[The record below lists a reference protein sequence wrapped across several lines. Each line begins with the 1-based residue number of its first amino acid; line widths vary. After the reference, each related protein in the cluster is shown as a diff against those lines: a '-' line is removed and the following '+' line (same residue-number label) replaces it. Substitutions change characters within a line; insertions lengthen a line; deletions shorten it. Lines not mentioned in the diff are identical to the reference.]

1 MTIDINLKPTLTTF
15 PDRLEAAEGERDWR
29 ADRCEDA
36 MSECASLRAK
46 IAAMEK
52 QGPVA
57 WADAFGEPFRNR
69 CEIDGVASPLYAL
82 PGAQAQNVPK
92 AVAYLDL
99 GTGGYMDIGTDL
111 PDEALAALPKGRHML
126 GVIGTYGVDGY
137 VPAQP
142 APSVPEGVA
151 EALQRLIEKNTV
163 SGLGSSEDALL
174 VARYR
179 QHLLAC
185 APSVLNGWK
194 EAAIAWEV
202 CASIH
207 REYGKDKDPF
217 FNTRQGDFVKHANDA
232 RAMLAAAP
240 KQEAQPAPSEQ
251 DESVRKAWARFSNEL
266 HRSPDAPYPGMSEA
280 FELHFSQPFTDR
292 DWHAESGTWAAA
304 WKAAKRHG
312 AKTVLCV
319 PDVVMAALD
328 NLDDYIARIEGNDR
342 GACDHINLLRRYLLD
357 ATEVGENK

>member
-1 MTIDINLKPTLTTF
+1 MIDTNELRFSAANSVRDLALLPSEVLELL
-15 PDRLEAAEGERDWR
+15 DRLEAAEKERDWH

-36 MSECASLRAK
+36 MSECDALRTAVRHESDCVEAAK
-46 IAAMEK
+46 TK
-52 QGPVA
+52 
-57 WADAFGEPFRNR
+57 
-69 CEIDGVASPLYAL
+69 LKAL
-82 PGAQAQNVPK
+82 HAKPAPT

-111 PDEALAALPKGRHML
+111 TDEELAAIPKGRHML
-126 GVIGTYGVDGY
+126 GIIGTYGVDGY
-137 VPAQP
+137 LPAHP
-142 APSVPEGVA
+142 APSVPDGVV
-151 EALQRLIEKNTV
+151 EALQRLIENGAV
-163 SGLGSSEDALL
+163 LGPASSEDALL

-179 QHLLAC
+179 QRILAC

-207 REYGKDKDPF
+207 REYGKGKDPF

-251 DESVRKAWARFSNEL
+251 DESVRKSWVRFSNEL

-304 WKAAKRHG
+304 WIAAKQHG
-312 AKTVLCV
+312 AKTVLRV
-319 PDVVMAALD
+319 PDAVMAALD

-342 GACDHINLLRRYLLD
+342 GACDHINLLRHYLLD
-357 ATEVGENK
+357 ATEVGENE

>member
-1 MTIDINLKPTLTTF
+1 MIDINDLRFSAANSVRDLALLPSEVLELL
-15 PDRLEAAEGERDWR
+15 DRIEAAEKERDWH
-29 ADRCEDA
+29 AERCEDA
-36 MSECASLRAK
+36 MNECDALRTAVRHESDCVEAAKTKLKALRAK
-46 IAAMEK
+46 T
-52 QGPVA
+52 VL
-57 WADAFGEPFRNR
+57 
-69 CEIDGVASPLYAL
+69 C
-82 PGAQAQNVPK
+82 VP
-92 AVAYLDL
+92 
-99 GTGGYMDIGTDL
+99 
-111 PDEALAALPKGRHML
+111 
-126 GVIGTYGVDGY
+126 
-137 VPAQP
+137 
-142 APSVPEGVA
+142 
-151 EALQRLIEKNTV
+151 
-163 SGLGSSEDALL
+163 
-174 VARYR
+174 
-179 QHLLAC
+179 
-185 APSVLNGWK
+185 NGWK

-207 REYGKDKDPF
+207 REYGKGKDPF

-251 DESVRKAWARFSNEL
+251 DESGRKLWARFSNEL

-292 DWHAESGTWAAA
+292 DWHAESGTWASA

-319 PDVVMAALD
+319 PDAVMTTLD

-357 ATEVGENK
+357 ATEVGENE